1 MLCSAAGSGRLVEH
15 RIAAGAREGSGVEGA
30 AGLQVVA
37 RRNLRDG
44 LLFDAVRLRPLA
56 ALRASRRRLL
66 LLGFGVGMIAALV
79 LVLVLVLQHLLLL
92 AVMLLLLLDV
102 LRRVQV
108 RAESFLLV
116 DTLEAHVLRATFE
129 RWAHA
134 LRTGAGARVVEPN
147 GGRLLLLLLLLLG
160 TRVSR
165 PPRERRRLPQRVQ
178 YAMQIAA

>member
-30 AGLQVVA
+30 AGLRVVA

-44 LLFDAVRLRPLA
+44 LLFDAVRLRALA

-79 LVLVLVLQHLLLL
+79 LVLVLVLVLQHLLLL
-92 AVMLLLLLDV
+92 AVMLLLLLHV

-108 RAESFLLV
+108 RAESLLLV
-116 DTLEAHVLRATFE
+116 DTLEAHVLRATLE

-147 GGRLLLLLLLLLG
+147 GGRLLLLLLG

>member
-30 AGLQVVA
+30 AGLRVVA

-79 LVLVLVLQHLLLL
+79 LVLVLVLVLQHLLLL
-92 AVMLLLLLDV
+92 HV

-108 RAESFLLV
+108 RAESLLLV
-116 DTLEAHVLRATFE
+116 DTLEAHVLRATLE

-147 GGRLLLLLLLLLG
+147 GGRLLLLLLG